1 MAKTASVDDI
11 GEVPF
16 AEEAITDLAS
26 VAELIKQG
34 YGVFMDSD
42 LEDAMSAHTP
52 DHDQIVRFR
61 RSGNGLHC
69 HDTHNRDVVMMNG
82 QCENGLPCTE
92 RQIEKAKEAQDLHDV
107 M

>member
-1 MAKTASVDDI
+1 
-11 GEVPF
+11 
-16 AEEAITDLAS
+16 
-26 VAELIKQG
+26 
-34 YGVFMDSD
+34 MDSD

-82 QCENGLPCTE
+82 QCENGLLFIPTH
-92 RQIEKAKEAQDLHDV
+92 EAAISFNIGT
-107 M
+107 